1 MSLALFR
8 RVVQSS
14 AAMNSHTSSPFDTIA
29 AIATATGGGVGILRV
44 SGPAALEIGRRCF
57 RTRSQSEA
65 DFTRHPRL
73 ARFGS
78 FIDPESPDEPLDDGL
93 ALAFHGPHS
102 FTGEDVVELH
112 LHGGTLH
119 LARCL
124 AVLLRQGARL
134 ADPGEFTRRAFLAGK
149 LDLTQAEAIADLV
162 SAQTD
167 LALKQA
173 RTQLQGSL
181 SREIEG
187 HREALLHL
195 RAHLE
200 VNLDFSE
207 EDIPLIDPLG
217 LAEKGRTLGLALGHL
232 AETFVKGRRL
242 REGARVVLAGPPNA
256 GKSSLFNA
264 LAGEDRAI
272 VTAIPGT
279 TRDTLEESLDI
290 RGIPVVL
297 VDTAGLRETDDLVE
311 RLGVE
316 RTHRAVRGADLVLRL
331 VGPED
336 PDVETELEGELV
348 VHSKIDL
355 RRDRPEGLAISTLT
369 GEGLEALKEEI
380 AERLGLIPREGLVIV
395 RERQYEALKVASD
408 ACLRAADGLS
418 EGLSP
423 ELPAVDLQDAM
434 EALDRLVGKTTIE
447 DMLDRL
453 FSTFCIGK

>member
-1 MSLALFR
+1 M
-8 RVVQSS
+8 
-14 AAMNSHTSSPFDTIA
+14 
-29 AIATATGGGVGILRV
+29 
-44 SGPAALEIGRRCF
+44 ALEIGRRCF

-65 DFTRHPRL
+65 DFTKHPRL

-78 FIDPESPDEPLDDGL
+78 FIDPDSPDEPLDDGL
-93 ALAFHGPHS
+93 ALAFHGPQS
-102 FTGEDVVELH
+102 FTGEHVVELH

-124 AVLLRQGARL
+124 GVLLRQGARL

-181 SREIEG
+181 SREIEA
-187 HREALLHL
+187 HRETLLHL

-217 LAEKGRTLGLALGHL
+217 LAEKGRTLGLALGRL

-316 RTHRAVRGADLVLRL
+316 RTHRAVKGADLVLRL
-331 VGPED
+331 VGPDD
-336 PDVETELEGELV
+336 PDVATDDSTSGSEGELI
-348 VHSKIDL
+348 VHSKVDL
-355 RRDRPEGLAISTLT
+355 RRDRPGGLAISTLT
-369 GEGLEALKEEI
+369 GEGLEALKEKI

-395 RERQYEALKVASD
+395 RERQYEALKIASE
-408 ACLRAADGLS
+408 ACLRAAEGLT

>member
-1 MSLALFR
+1 
-8 RVVQSS
+8 
-14 AAMNSHTSSPFDTIA
+14 
-29 AIATATGGGVGILRV
+29 
-44 SGPAALEIGRRCF
+44 
-57 RTRSQSEA
+57 
-65 DFTRHPRL
+65 
-73 ARFGS
+73 
-78 FIDPESPDEPLDDGL
+78 
-93 ALAFHGPHS
+93 
-102 FTGEDVVELH
+102 
-112 LHGGTLH
+112 
-119 LARCL
+119 
-124 AVLLRQGARL
+124 
-134 ADPGEFTRRAFLAGK
+134 
-149 LDLTQAEAIADLV
+149 
-162 SAQTD
+162 
-167 LALKQA
+167 
-173 RTQLQGSL
+173 
-181 SREIEG
+181 
-187 HREALLHL
+187 
-195 RAHLE
+195 

-217 LAEKGRTLGLALGHL
+217 LAEKGRTLGLALGRL

-316 RTHRAVRGADLVLRL
+316 RTHRAVKGADLVLRL
-331 VGPED
+331 VGPDD
-336 PDVETELEGELV
+336 PDVATDDSTSGSEGELI
-348 VHSKIDL
+348 VHSKVDL
-355 RRDRPEGLAISTLT
+355 RRDRPGGLAISTLT
-369 GEGLEALKEEI
+369 GEGLEALKEKI

-395 RERQYEALKVASD
+395 RERQYEALKIASE
-408 ACLRAADGLS
+408 ACLRAAEGLT